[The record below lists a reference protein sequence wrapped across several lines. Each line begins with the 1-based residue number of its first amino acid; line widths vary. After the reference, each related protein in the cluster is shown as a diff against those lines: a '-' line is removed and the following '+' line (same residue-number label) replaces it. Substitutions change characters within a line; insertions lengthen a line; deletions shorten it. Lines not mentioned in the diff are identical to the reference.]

1 MGVTNPRKSGTFND
15 RYYPRIKEEVMK
27 KIVVLVAVVA
37 ITVISVVVQAAEK
50 ASLPK
55 GYEKW
60 EKSKQK
66 IVTDKKS
73 LFYGIH
79 YIYVDKKTMKTY
91 KGGGTYPE
99 GSRFVV
105 VFYNIKEEGGK
116 TVEGKKNMIV
126 LMKKDK
132 TYKETGG
139 WLFAGFNADGKP
151 SGVDPVKNCYEC
163 HLKDAKDRDLVISTY
178 ADFK

>member
-1 MGVTNPRKSGTFND
+1 
-15 RYYPRIKEEVMK
+15 MK
-27 KIVVLVAVVA
+27 KLLLLGMVFFIIACVSPAV
-37 ITVISVVVQAAEK
+37 AAEK
-50 ASLPK
+50 VSLPK

-60 EKSKQK
+60 EKSRQK

-79 YIYVDKKTMKTY
+79 YTYVDKKAMPAFKS
-91 KGGGTYPE
+91 GGKYAE

-105 VFYNIKEEGGK
+105 VHYNIREEGGK
-116 TVEGKKNMIV
+116 PVEGKKNMIV

-132 TYKETGG
+132 KYKNTGG
-139 WLFAGFNADGKP
+139 WLYAGFGPDGKL
-151 SGVDPVKNCYEC
+151 SGIDPVKNCYEC
-163 HLKDAKDRDLVISTY
+163 HLKDAKSTDFIISKY

>member
-1 MGVTNPRKSGTFND
+1 
-15 RYYPRIKEEVMK
+15 MK
-27 KIVVLVAVVA
+27 KLVLLVMMVSI
-37 ITVISVVVQAAEK
+37 ITCVSSAAAAEK
-50 ASLPK
+50 VSLPK

-60 EKSKQK
+60 EKSRQK

-79 YIYVDKKTMKTY
+79 YTYVDKKAMPAFKS
-91 KGGGTYPE
+91 GGKYAE

-105 VFYNIKEEGGK
+105 VHYNIREEGGK
-116 TVEGKKNMIV
+116 PVEGKKNMIV

-132 TYKETGG
+132 KYKNTGG
-139 WLFAGFNADGKP
+139 WLYAGFGPDGKL
-151 SGVDPVKNCYEC
+151 SGIDPVKNCYEC
-163 HLKDAKDRDLVISTY
+163 HLKDAKSTDFIISKY